1 MKRTDAERLADIAEA
16 LAAIRGHAKRRGDER
31 LRRDA
36 LLYNLLV
43 VGEAVKA
50 VSEELKAREPEVP
63 WRAIAGLRDLLA
75 HEYYEI
81 DIDAIDDI
89 VERDLPPLAAAVGRL
104 RRSASRQRP
113 ASSSKKRAP

>member
-1 MKRTDAERLADIAEA
+1 MKRTDGERLADIA
-16 LAAIRGHAKRRGDER
+16 AAIAVIQGHSKRRGDER

-36 LLYNLLV
+36 LLYNLLIL
-43 VGEAVKA
+43 GEAVKA
-50 VSEELKAREPEVP
+50 LSDDVKARQPGVP

-81 DIDAIDDI
+81 EIDVIEDI
-89 VERDLPPLAAAVGRL
+89 VARDLGPLATAVAAL
-104 RRSASRQRP
+104 RHGSRAQRD

>member
-1 MKRTDAERLADIAEA
+1 MKRTDAERLADIA
-16 LAAIRGHAKRRGDER
+16 AAVAVVRAHAKRRGDER

-43 VGEAVKA
+43 VGEAVRA
-50 VSEELKAREPEVP
+50 LSAEVKAREPKIP

-81 DIDAIDDI
+81 DTEVIDDI
-89 VERDLPPLAAAVGRL
+89 VARDLAPLAAAIARL
-104 RRSASRQRP
+104 RRSLNAHASD
-113 ASSSKKRAP
+113 SKARNRAP